1 MCPVGLKL
9 ESGVDPK
16 PDGALRDFVHSRY
29 SELLRTAY
37 LLTGSSH
44 DAEDLVQ
51 SALLKMM
58 PRWAR
63 IDDPL
68 NYARRTILNL
78 YLNGLRRRTREV
90 LTALLPERS
99 TGEGTDRVAQRSTLW
114 PALRGLPP
122 RTRTIIVARFWLDLS
137 EAETAQLLDCS
148 IGTVKST
155 ASRGMARLRAELAQQ
170 ATRETRSM
178 STVEIIEPRREP
190 R

>member
-1 MCPVGLKL
+1 M
-9 ESGVDPK
+9 DPK
-16 PDGALRDFVHSRY
+16 PDGALREFVHSRY

-37 LLTGSSH
+37 LLTSSSH

-51 SALLKMM
+51 TALLKMM
-58 PRWAR
+58 PRWAH

-99 TGEGTDRVAQRSTLW
+99 TADGTDRVAQRSTLW
-114 PALRGLPP
+114 PALRALPP
-122 RTRTIIVARFWLDLS
+122 RARAVIVARFWLDLS
-137 EAETAQLLDCS
+137 EAETARLLDCS

-155 ASRGMARLRAELAQQ
+155 ASRGMARLRAELAQE
-170 ATRETRSM
+170 ATRESRTM
-178 STVEIIEPRREP
+178 STVEMLEPGREP